1 MNRNKQMIRDY
12 LELIPGNY
20 LVQTTRKDC
29 FRITDLID
37 CEIFTLII
45 HNGRISCQGQDCIEN
60 AKSAYDNNVEIL
72 SRINKFE
79 NKYYQEVQV

>member
-1 MNRNKQMIRDY
+1 MNRNKQMIQEY

-29 FRITDLID
+29 FRIKDLID
-37 CEIFTLII
+37 CEIFTLVIR
-45 HNGRISCQGQDCIEN
+45 NGRISCQGHDCIEN
-60 AKSAYDNNVEIL
+60 AKSAYDDNVKIL

>member
-1 MNRNKQMIRDY
+1 MNRNKQMIQEY

-37 CEIFTLII
+37 CEIFTLVIR
-45 HNGRISCQGQDCIEN
+45 NGRISCQVFV
-60 AKSAYDNNVEIL
+60 KSDTL
-72 SRINKFE
+72 SDRSCE
-79 NKYYQEVQV
+79 

>member
-1 MNRNKQMIRDY
+1 MNRNKQMIQEY

-37 CEIFTLII
+37 CEIFTLVIR
-45 HNGRISCQGQDCIEN
+45 NGRISCQGQDCIKN
-60 AKSAYDNNVEIL
+60 AKSAYDDNVKIL